1 MELNN
6 AIALHNLKK
15 LIEHEDLI
23 ILSAN
28 DRQGLKKQWLEKESM
43 YMN

>member
-1 MELNN
+1 MELDN
-6 AIALHNLKK
+6 AVEQGNRLKR

-28 DRQGLKKQWLEKESM
+28 DRQGFKKAMDRKRKSS
-43 YMN
+43 